1 MGGRK
6 EYLAGRLA
14 VERRRRGQD
23 RGAAASG
30 KAGARRRRGQGRGM
44 AASGQDRG
52 IGAGHRVDGEVRQPG
67 GIEVVVGAVGGE
79 EDRSELCLKI
89 F

>member
-1 MGGRK
+1 MGGRR

-14 VERRRRGQD
+14 VERRRRGQG

-30 KAGARRRRGQGRGM
+30 QGRGV
-44 AASGQDRG
+44 
-52 IGAGHRVDGEVRQPG
+52 GAGQGVDGEVRQPG